1 MSSEHESEPESTS
14 ESGDDRRRGESSGK
28 QRGRTSDSSSA
39 DATDTSPGQ
48 TSEVSSSDVSSSET
62 SDVSQRDTSDVSSG
76 ETTTT
81 NGSSVDGPGGDTT
94 DTGTGRQS
102 VDGPGDDIDYPVT
115 AVPTVR
121 PTLVWLA
128 VVLLGGGILTALV
141 VGNPGVFGGSDQAN
155 VVGNAVLLLTAIGVV
170 RFLIRVYVLRQ
181 TEYVVDERSLIRRYT
196 LLLRTWRREV
206 PLSMVRS
213 HQLEQG
219 RIQKLLGYGTIAVNQ
234 GLGDL
239 RFENVREPTELN
251 EVIAEQVSQAAGR
264 GHGSSS

>member
-1 MSSEHESEPESTS
+1 
-14 ESGDDRRRGESSGK
+14 
-28 QRGRTSDSSSA
+28 
-39 DATDTSPGQ
+39 
-48 TSEVSSSDVSSSET
+48 
-62 SDVSQRDTSDVSSG
+62 
-76 ETTTT
+76 
-81 NGSSVDGPGGDTT
+81 
-94 DTGTGRQS
+94 
-102 VDGPGDDIDYPVT
+102 VT

-141 VGNPGVFGGSDQAN
+141 VGNPEVFGGSDQAN